1 MLLSKKIDLNDIE
14 NNEIQSL
21 IQYLGK
27 ILTESENNS
36 ADKVQG

>member
-21 IQYLGK
+21 IQYMGK